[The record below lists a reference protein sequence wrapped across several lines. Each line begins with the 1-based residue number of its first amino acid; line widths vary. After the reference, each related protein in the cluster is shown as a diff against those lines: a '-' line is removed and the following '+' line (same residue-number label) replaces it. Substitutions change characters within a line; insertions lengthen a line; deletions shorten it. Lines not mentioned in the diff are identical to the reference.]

1 MICLALK
8 GVDPLQTRRWAVLKL
23 CVSRPAIDQS
33 QGWGTHCHTWD
44 TLQLHPLSIPF
55 LPRARNSA
63 SFTGSLHWSDTL
75 LWLPSEIWTWLC
87 LTAVSALQLHET
99 AFSMDHYSAWSQ
111 PTQWLMCLLSQSM
124 LSDISLLLIA
134 AGSNNSQNIQW
145 YIHLLPALGTQHNK
159 VWNIR

>member
-1 MICLALK
+1 MLTPCRLDGELC
-8 GVDPLQTRRWAVLKL
+8 WS
-23 CVSRPAIDQS
+23 CVSADHAIDQS
-33 QGWGTHCHTWD
+33 QGWGTQCHTWD

-55 LPRARNSA
+55 LPLARNSA

-75 LWLPSEIWTWLC
+75 LWLSSVWDMNMT
-87 LTAVSALQLHET
+87 VSDCSQCTPLHET

-111 PTQWLMCLLSQSM
+111 PAQWLMCLLSQSM